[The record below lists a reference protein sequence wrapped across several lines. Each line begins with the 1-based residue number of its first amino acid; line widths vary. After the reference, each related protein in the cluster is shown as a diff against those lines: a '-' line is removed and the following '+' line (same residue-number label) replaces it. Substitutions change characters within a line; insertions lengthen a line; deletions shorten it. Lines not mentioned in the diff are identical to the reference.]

1 MRKQTRHA
9 VAAVAAAAVL
19 GIPAA
24 AFAATGDDTPAAAA
38 DTAPVTCPYHEDA
51 PLRSR
56 DRLHEP
62 GTGVQ
67 DRMRDRMRD
76 SGFAVPGPMHGG
88 FGPGHGAGPG
98 RGAPR

>member
-19 GIPAA
+19 GIPAGVL
-24 AFAATGDDTPAAAA
+24 AATGDNTPAAA
-38 DTAPVTCPYHEDA
+38 DTAPATCPYHEDA

-67 DRMRDRMRD
+67 DRMHDRMRD
-76 SGFAVPGPMHGG
+76 SGFAGPMHGG
-88 FGPGHGAGPG
+88 AGRGHGAGPG
-98 RGAPR
+98 PGAQG